1 MKNLE
6 DEKIDH
12 LFSQFSIQDVDQ
24 KINDQVRI
32 IKHLTEN
39 NEDACQ
45 LYKNKREKRENLKLL
60 NSELE
65 HQNSDFDKKISK
77 MQNSINNITDKIR
90 TELDHF
96 KVSDELECEDN
107 NIFED
112 VLGIMQTNYQTKI
125 DLVNKN
131 IKNLSQSVLD
141 KENQLDLINFKI
153 KEIQRKIHQYDNLNK
168 QFMKKSLN
176 KIDSLKNINEEE
188 LPNLDLNSLKVF
200 LVSRQAFKND
210 ANKAENTK
218 RTVRVQNRAVQL

>member
-12 LFSQFSIQDVDQ
+12 LFAQFSINDIDE

-39 NEDACQ
+39 NEDATQ
-45 LYKNKREKRENLKLL
+45 LYKNKREKQENLKLL

-90 TELDHF
+90 TELNNF

-107 NIFED
+107 NIFKD

-131 IKNLSQSVLD
+131 IKNLSQCVLD

-176 KIDSLKNINEEE
+176 KIDSLKNINEENKV
-188 LPNLDLNSLKVF
+188 NLDLNSLKVF
-200 LVSRQAFKND
+200 LISRQAFKNETS
-210 ANKAENTK
+210 NNEFTR
-218 RTVRVQNRAVQL
+218 RTVRVRNRAIQL